1 MGAATRE
8 STASAVRALDHV
20 LHPGLLGRL
29 RGEPSSFGDE
39 LLAAARIVGGSR
51 QLTTLLA
58 DPTVDAGGRGGLVR
72 RLFGSSFDKRTVQ
85 LIEDMTT
92 SRWSEP
98 GDLVDALDEVGIRA
112 LATST
117 GDLPIDAELFRFRE
131 TLSREP
137 EVELALGSQAS
148 PLEARIALVD
158 RLLVNASTATRA
170 IARHLVEL
178 PRGRRPMEGLE
189 RAERIV
195 AEARGRSVATAHVA
209 KPLTDEQL
217 RALEERL
224 GAGYGRKITVNQVL
238 DPTVLGGV
246 RISIGDD
253 VIDGT
258 VRSRLDDLRLR
269 LVG

>member
-8 STASAVRALDHV
+8 STAAAVQALDRV

-29 RGEPSSFGDE
+29 RGEPTSLGEE

-58 DPTVDAGGRGGLVR
+58 DPTVDAGGRGGVVR
-72 RLFGSSFDKRTVQ
+72 RLFGSAFDKRTVQ
-85 LIEDMTT
+85 LIEDMST

-98 GDLVDALDEVGIRA
+98 TDLVDALEEVGMRA
-112 LATST
+112 LATT
-117 GDLPIDAELFRFRE
+117 ADEAPIDAELFRFRE

-137 EVELALGSQAS
+137 ELELALGSQAS
-148 PLEARIALVD
+148 PLAARTALVD
-158 RLLVNASTATRA
+158 RLLVNADPATRA

-178 PRGRRPMEGLE
+178 PRGRRPMEAFD

-195 AEARGRSVATAHVA
+195 ADARGRTLATAHVA

-224 GAGYGRKITVNQVL
+224 ADGYGRKIHVNQVL
-238 DPTVLGGV
+238 DPSVLGGV